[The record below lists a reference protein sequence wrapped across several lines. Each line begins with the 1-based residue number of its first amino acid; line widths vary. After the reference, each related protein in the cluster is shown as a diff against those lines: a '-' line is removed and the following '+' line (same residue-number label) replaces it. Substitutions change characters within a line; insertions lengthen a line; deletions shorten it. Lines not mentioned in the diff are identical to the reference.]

1 LSEELENSLQQA
13 IDSYM
18 GDRLRAIDD
27 QLSQLQ
33 SDFAKAVAQLREQS
47 SQESVQTTSLAGV
60 IAAHLQTAREQKL
73 AGATTP
79 DTDAVTNI
87 KRSAAD
93 IERQQS
99 QTDVLSTLLRAATQF
114 ADRVALF
121 VIRNDQAIGWRECEA
136 NDPANVE
143 SIGGVRLSLTSDS
156 LVTRAVRSQ
165 SLETATVDDRG
176 LLVDQLGGDAQSA
189 VAVPLVVRGK
199 VVAVLYADSPS
210 GDQSALNTEALELL
224 VRVSAMAV
232 NLLASARAAQA
243 AVPAQPEAAPAAPY
257 APTVA
262 AETTEQAV
270 DAEHAY
276 TPQVESQVAKSEE
289 PAAEA
294 VTQEIPTPVVAAEE
308 PKPAPLPEPAFA
320 AREEPAVPSAEPPAE
335 PVAPGF
341 SSPLGASR
349 RYGVAEPELPVEVG
363 EEERRL
369 HNDARRFARLLVSEI
384 KLYNEQKVKDG
395 RSGGDLYDRLREDID
410 RSRQMYNKRVAP
422 PVAARHDYFH
432 QELVNTLAEGDPGKL
447 GVNYPGA
454 AVVS

>member
-1 LSEELENSLQQA
+1 CESVFRTVNPPHRAARLKEDITDLSEELENSLQQA

-47 SQESVQTTSLAGV
+47 SQESVHTTSLAGV
-60 IAAHLQTAREQKL
+60 IAAPLQTAREQKL

-156 LVTRAVRSQ
+156 LVTRAGRSQ
-165 SLETATVDDRG
+165 SLETATVGDRRF
-176 LLVDQLGGDAQSA
+176 LVDPFGGDAQSA

-210 GDQSALNTEALELL
+210 GDQSSLNTEALELL

-276 TPQVESQVAKSEE
+276 TPQVESQVAESEE
-289 PAAEA
+289 PACQSSNERD
-294 VTQEIPTPVVAAEE
+294 PTAGGGCEK
-308 PKPAPLPEPAFA
+308 PKPSPFPQPALRGPRGA
-320 AREEPAVPSAEPPAE
+320 GISICEPP
-335 PVAPGF
+335 
-341 SSPLGASR
+341 R
-349 RYGVAEPELPVEVG
+349 RTC
-363 EEERRL
+363 
-369 HNDARRFARLLVSEI
+369 
-384 KLYNEQKVKDG
+384 
-395 RSGGDLYDRLREDID
+395 
-410 RSRQMYNKRVAP
+410 RSRIFLATGCKP
-422 PVAARHDYFH
+422 PLWSCRARI
-432 QELVNTLAEGDPGKL
+432 AGGSWRRR
-447 GVNYPGA
+447 A
-454 AVVS
+454 